1 MLGKSTV
8 ALLITATAAVP
19 AFAEPFTYEVD
30 PGHTYP
36 SFEADHQGG
45 MSLWRGKILS
55 NSGKV
60 VLDLAAKTGNVEIS
74 MDMNTIDFGH
84 AMMNEHAKT
93 NAELFDVAKYPK
105 AEYQGT
111 IRFKGDTPSEVDG
124 NLTLHGVTRPV
135 KLTINSFLCRANQ
148 QQKRE
153 TCGADASASFNRDDF
168 GVDFGK
174 QMGFKMPVKIAI
186 QIEARRAI

>member
-1 MLGKSTV
+1 MLKNLAVS
-8 ALLITATAAVP
+8 LLIVVAAAVP
-19 AFAEPFTYEVD
+19 AFAEPFTYEID
-30 PGHTYP
+30 PTHTFP

-55 NSGKV
+55 TSGKV

-74 MDMNTIDFGH
+74 MDMSTIDFGY
-84 AMMNEHAKT
+84 AKMNEHAK
-93 NAELFDVAKYPK
+93 AADIFDVAKYPK
-105 AEYQGT
+105 AEYKGT
-111 IRFKGDTPSEVDG
+111 VRFKGDTPSEVDG
-124 NLTLHGVTRPV
+124 NLTLHGVTKPV

-174 QMGFKMPVKIAI
+174 QMGFKMPAKIAI
-186 QIEARRAI
+186 QIEARRSI